1 MSLSGLPEW
10 KQLLL
15 ERKRR
20 DEEERE
26 RREREEE
33 ERLASMPAW
42 KREIIQR
49 RKAKQDEER
58 EREKE
63 KDGGQHT
70 ADVSAIIEE
79 VVVTEQNDN
88 KPNLATPNQ
97 LSIRQNPFI
106 CSEQMNSWR
115 RDSRQQANNYTV
127 RGRNGET
134 EKEESRGKEREFR
147 KDRDIRIERTESQ
160 SEDRST
166 GREQVQKCRTSLFYP
181 ITGLRTI
188 KANNIIIIE
197 KEKNHKERPERRD
210 SGREE
215 VHREEKRMRMDLRE
229 FLAGGGSVTEIRAS
243 EVLIIKPPATDE
255 KAEAEIP
262 EVQERVS
269 SRERLERE
277 RVWRKE
283 REIEEDQR
291 TNRKNEVEC
300 GGRVSQLLSKFGE
313 LPKPPVRSKSTD
325 CFDQLGKNRARY
337 STGDLHVQEDEH
349 TQPTFRGV
357 PKRSFSF
364 SDRAVCHREN
374 RACEEELEF
383 RVVER
388 TYSDRRVKPSAM
400 VTGTD
405 QTESEARVTR
415 RWGRQRRDDEG
426 VMLNKRQKER
436 NQTVCRETDGEQ
448 GFTVA
453 SVKNPEGVA
462 FAQRVQIKQER
473 RENSSERENRRE
485 REEKMD
491 EEKQADKGRD
501 TMEEQ
506 NQISSTRTWN
516 QDGMNV
522 VTALKQS
529 VKPSNE
535 CTDYNTALDAQ
546 RQVTTTSEVDSLQ
559 SSAFTVQPGSRSQQT
574 EDLHCR
580 TEIVRELN
588 KPFSCGDP
596 DMTSGEMNQH
606 TAHTTSYLKDQ
617 NLKQATDNSDSTSN
631 ISQQPG
637 TLSQNK
643 PCTQEEITI
652 PTTVFYGV
660 EVSAVRKTSVDKTG
674 DGQGGAGVER
684 RGSWKAGR
692 PLTRVESLRERLR
705 QQEEMQRVRK
715 TEAMDS
721 TEAEGTVREVT
732 AIQQEATTLQSLRV
746 FDVTQEVAMP
756 KASPQLPVPVSLSH
770 LPSASTE
777 REVGEIT
784 RDECESDLYR
794 RETETAH
801 HVEECG
807 SRSIWRRQNLDV
819 DVDDIERELSEEEY
833 LPPSLSPSP
842 PLSDLLD
849 EMSRIYNLKAVGS
862 RTAVCISERKGDIS
876 TLNRG
881 THGQYKPIR
890 TAQSPDILPET
901 AKLWNCGTARDVD
914 KTETVEATD
923 AQTVQRQVER
933 LQLKEQE
940 GACQS
945 QSDREQE
952 AQTVEGQKRP
962 DILKETPKSQVQ
974 QKSQRSHPKLQQLK
988 SFTVNARNAQ
998 ATENP
1003 SRSPEQG
1010 NCPSP
1015 SSPSTTPTHPLFSIR
1030 SASGGAGKRGTT
1042 ITITPRRSG
1051 AVSPSAG
1058 TTGPSG
1064 TPPRA
1069 APQGQTSTTSTGGN
1083 REANKK
1089 RYPTAEEIEVI
1100 GGYQSL
1106 ERSCLVK
1113 SRGAPKAVKVYFDDI
1128 QLERVC
1134 EYPSEDC
1141 TLESLPCTPQRSEDR
1156 RDQEEDEDEENT
1168 SRSDMSVNAGRVRFL
1183 RVGQCF
1189 FNHIT
1194 TNKQPA

>member
-1 MSLSGLPEW
+1 MEEQ
-10 KQLLL
+10 KQ
-15 ERKRR
+15 
-20 DEEERE
+20 
-26 RREREEE
+26 
-33 ERLASMPAW
+33 
-42 KREIIQR
+42 I
-49 RKAKQDEER
+49 
-58 EREKE
+58 
-63 KDGGQHT
+63 
-70 ADVSAIIEE
+70 
-79 VVVTEQNDN
+79 
-88 KPNLATPNQ
+88 
-97 LSIRQNPFI
+97 
-106 CSEQMNSWR
+106 
-115 RDSRQQANNYTV
+115 
-127 RGRNGET
+127 
-134 EKEESRGKEREFR
+134 
-147 KDRDIRIERTESQ
+147 
-160 SEDRST
+160 
-166 GREQVQKCRTSLFYP
+166 
-181 ITGLRTI
+181 
-188 KANNIIIIE
+188 
-197 KEKNHKERPERRD
+197 
-210 SGREE
+210 
-215 VHREEKRMRMDLRE
+215 
-229 FLAGGGSVTEIRAS
+229 GSVT
-243 EVLIIKPPATDE
+243 
-255 KAEAEIP
+255 
-262 EVQERVS
+262 
-269 SRERLERE
+269 
-277 RVWRKE
+277 
-283 REIEEDQR
+283 
-291 TNRKNEVEC
+291 
-300 GGRVSQLLSKFGE
+300 
-313 LPKPPVRSKSTD
+313 
-325 CFDQLGKNRARY
+325 
-337 STGDLHVQEDEH
+337 
-349 TQPTFRGV
+349 
-357 PKRSFSF
+357 
-364 SDRAVCHREN
+364 
-374 RACEEELEF
+374 
-383 RVVER
+383 
-388 TYSDRRVKPSAM
+388 
-400 VTGTD
+400 
-405 QTESEARVTR
+405 
-415 RWGRQRRDDEG
+415 
-426 VMLNKRQKER
+426 
-436 NQTVCRETDGEQ
+436 
-448 GFTVA
+448 
-453 SVKNPEGVA
+453 
-462 FAQRVQIKQER
+462 
-473 RENSSERENRRE
+473 
-485 REEKMD
+485 
-491 EEKQADKGRD
+491 
-501 TMEEQ
+501 
-506 NQISSTRTWN
+506 TWN

-529 VKPSNE
+529 VNPSND
-535 CTDYNTALDAQ
+535 CTDYNTAIDAQ
-546 RQVTTTSEVDSLQ
+546 RQVTPPSEVDSLQ
-559 SSAFTVQPGSRSQQT
+559 SSAFTVQPGSRSEHT

-580 TEIVRELN
+580 TEKVREL

-596 DMTSGEMNQH
+596 EMTSGEMNQH
-606 TAHTTSYLKDQ
+606 TTHTTSYLKDQ
-617 NLKQATDNSDSTSN
+617 NIKQATDNSHSISY

-637 TLSQNK
+637 TLSENK
-643 PCTQEEITI
+643 PCIQEEVTI

-674 DGQGGAGVER
+674 DGQGRAGVER

-705 QQEEMQRVRK
+705 QQEEIQRGRK

-721 TEAEGTVREVT
+721 TEAEGTLLW
-732 AIQQEATTLQSLRV
+732 QSQTLSFLFLFLCR
-746 FDVTQEVAMP
+746 TCSRP
-756 KASPQLPVPVSLSH
+756 
-770 LPSASTE
+770 STE

-794 RETETAH
+794 RETEPAH

-807 SRSIWRRQNLDV
+807 PRSIWRRQDLDV

-862 RTAVCISERKGDIS
+862 RTVCISERKGDIS

-901 AKLWNCGTARDVD
+901 AKLWNCGTARNVD
-914 KTETVEATD
+914 KTETVESTG

-940 GACQS
+940 GATCQS

-952 AQTVEGQKRP
+952 AQTAEGQKRP

-974 QKSQRSHPKLQQLK
+974 QKSQRSHPKPQQLK

-998 ATENP
+998 ATENLL
-1003 SRSPEQG
+1003 RSPEQG

-1051 AVSPSAG
+1051 VVTPSAG

-1069 APQGQTSTTSTGGN
+1069 ATQGQTSTANTGSN

-1141 TLESLPCTPQRSEDR
+1141 TLESLPCTPQSSEDGR
-1156 RDQEEDEDEENT
+1156 CGGDQEEDEEEENT

-1183 RVGQCF
+1183 RVDESC
-1189 FNHIT
+1189 
-1194 TNKQPA
+1194 KL

>member
-1 MSLSGLPEW
+1 MSLSILPEW

-26 RREREEE
+26 RRDREEE

-63 KDGGQHT
+63 KDEGQHT
-70 ADVSAIIEE
+70 PDVSAIIEE
-79 VVVTEQNDN
+79 VVVTEQTDS
-88 KPNLATPNQ
+88 KPNPGTPNQ

-106 CSEQMNSWR
+106 RSENSWR
-115 RDSRQQANNYTV
+115 RDNRQQTNNYTA
-127 RGRNGET
+127 RERNVET
-134 EKEESRGKEREFR
+134 EKEESRGMEREFW
-147 KDRDIRIERTESQ
+147 KDRDIRIEGTE

-166 GREQVQKCRTSLFYP
+166 GREQVKKCSTSLFYP
-181 ITGLRTI
+181 VTGLRTI

-197 KEKNHKERPERRD
+197 KEKNNKERLERRE
-210 SGREE
+210 SAREE

-255 KAEAEIP
+255 KVEAEIL

-269 SRERLERE
+269 SRERRERE

-283 REIEEDQR
+283 REIERDQR
-291 TNRKNEVEC
+291 AQTDRKNEVEC
-300 GGRVSQLLSKFGE
+300 VGRVSQLLSKFGE

-325 CFDQLGKNRARY
+325 CFDQLGKNRARH
-337 STGDLHVQEDEH
+337 STGDLYVQEDEH
-349 TQPTFRGV
+349 TRPTFRGV

-364 SDRAVCHREN
+364 SDRAVCHQEN
-374 RACEEELEF
+374 GAREEELEF

-388 TYSDRRVKPSAM
+388 TYSDCRVKPSAM

-405 QTESEARVTR
+405 PSESEARVTR
-415 RWGRQRRDDEG
+415 RWGRLRRDDEG
-426 VMLNKRQKER
+426 VMLEKRQIQR
-436 NQTVCRETDGEQ
+436 NQTVCRESGREE

-453 SVKNPEGVA
+453 SVKNPE
-462 FAQRVQIKQER
+462 
-473 RENSSERENRRE
+473 
-485 REEKMD
+485 
-491 EEKQADKGRD
+491 
-501 TMEEQ
+501 
-506 NQISSTRTWN
+506 
-516 QDGMNV
+516 
-522 VTALKQS
+522 
-529 VKPSNE
+529 
-535 CTDYNTALDAQ
+535 DYNTAIDAQ
-546 RQVTTTSEVDSLQ
+546 CQVTTPSEDDSLQ
-559 SSAFTVQPGSRSQQT
+559 SSDFTAQPGSRSQQT

-580 TEIVRELN
+580 TERVRELN

-596 DMTSGEMNQH
+596 DMSSGEMNQH
-606 TAHTTSYLKDQ
+606 TAHITLPTSYLKDQ
-617 NLKQATDNSDSTSN
+617 NLSKQATENIHFASH

-643 PCTQEEITI
+643 PRTQEEVTI

-660 EVSAVRKTSVDKTG
+660 DVSAVRKTSLDKTG
-674 DGQGGAGVER
+674 DGLER

-692 PLTRVESLRERLR
+692 PLTRVESLREQLR
-705 QQEEMQRVRK
+705 QQEEMQRGRK
-715 TEAMDS
+715 TDAMDG

-732 AIQQEATTLQSLRV
+732 AIQQEATTLQTLRL
-746 FDVTQEVAMP
+746 FDVTQEVTMA
-756 KASPQLPVPVSLSH
+756 KSSPQLPIPVSLSH
-770 LPSASTE
+770 LQSASTE

-794 RETETAH
+794 RETEPAH

-807 SRSIWRRQNLDV
+807 SRSIWRRQDFDV
-819 DVDDIERELSEEEY
+819 EEDEIERELLEEEY

-842 PLSDLLD
+842 PLSDSLD

-862 RTAVCISERKGDIS
+862 RTAVCINERKGDIS
-876 TLNRG
+876 THHRG

-914 KTETVEATD
+914 KTETVESTG

-940 GACQS
+940 AACRTQN
-945 QSDREQE
+945 DREQE
-952 AQTVEGQKRP
+952 AKTAEGQKRP

-974 QKSQRSHPKLQQLK
+974 QKSQRSHPKPQQLK

-998 ATENP
+998 ATENT
-1003 SRSPEQG
+1003 SISPEQG
-1010 NCPSP
+1010 NCPSS
-1015 SSPSTTPTHPLFSIR
+1015 SSPSTTPTPPLFSIR
-1030 SASGGAGKRGTT
+1030 SASGGPGKRGTT

-1051 AVSPSAG
+1051 AVTPSAG
-1058 TTGPSG
+1058 TPTGPSA
-1064 TPPRA
+1064 TPSRA
-1069 APQGQTSTTSTGGN
+1069 APQGQTRTTNTGGN

-1113 SRGAPKAVKVYFDDI
+1113 SRGAPKAVKVCFDDI

-1134 EYPSEDC
+1134 EYPSEDR
-1141 TLESLPCTPQRSEDR
+1141 TLESFPCTPHSGSEDGR
-1156 RDQEEDEDEENT
+1156 CGGDQEEDEDEENT

-1183 RVGQCF
+1183 RVDESCKLNF
-1189 FNHIT
+1189 LSS
-1194 TNKQPA
+1194 